1 MTYSTKEKTIAIMH
15 DIFTSASFTIVQPAA
30 FESGEFAPGWKR
42 DDDSKKVFIEIKPAD
57 EVFSK
62 LRPMIN
68 RQTTLKKQNFYVCW
82 NLWDDYGNLAYQYN
96 SEEGTPDYLFPVDYP
111 LPLENLSREAGDSK
125 VNIVFTVNSDSN
137 NHTLIFKVGEKEASE
152 KEYNALY
159 LDMQAI
165 ASAIEEI
172 KLHKIVN
179 ATAHKLDKFNKKIKP
194 NILKTD
200 RESPLEKEVT
210 VEELLEAGA
219 KELEK
224 ALKAEEATEKSL
236 ATLEQHQTT
245 HSTRARTSGGAAAP
259 AAGAYTPADG
269 WTGKV
274 YDEERHHTP
283 AR

>member
-1 MTYSTKEKTIAIMH
+1 
-15 DIFTSASFTIVQPAA
+15 
-30 FESGEFAPGWKR
+30 
-42 DDDSKKVFIEIKPAD
+42 
-57 EVFSK
+57 
-62 LRPMIN
+62 
-68 RQTTLKKQNFYVCW
+68 
-82 NLWDDYGNLAYQYN
+82 
-96 SEEGTPDYLFPVDYP
+96 
-111 LPLENLSREAGDSK
+111 
-125 VNIVFTVNSDSN
+125 
-137 NHTLIFKVGEKEASE
+137 
-152 KEYNALY
+152 
-159 LDMQAI
+159 MQAI